1 MRPASASGTATPPRC
16 ELPCAVPAHA
26 TRGCPPAHAPR
37 SDYPEWSK
45 TIDDINAA
53 GKINH
58 GEWTPYKGP
67 PFMERM
73 VLYSG
78 NDVDVTTVR
87 CGPSSSRAHP
97 RPPPSPATARI
108 HARLPPHPLPSA
120 HYRGVAASRSLP
132 RRRTFVRPPTFPP
145 TPAAHAHMCNAVSH
159 IGEQAGNLVRMV
171 MGLKKN
177 FGKWEGNGYLKNFE
191 TQQMRFVQSNKVSFY
206 LNPKT

>member
-1 MRPASASGTATPPRC
+1 MLLSLTLRAAARPLPR
-16 ELPCAVPAHA
+16 
-26 TRGCPPAHAPR
+26 PR

-87 CGPSSSRAHP
+87 DRKLWRRHL
-97 RPPPSPATARI
+97 PPPLPSPP
-108 HARLPPHPLPSA
+108 ARLPSH
-120 HYRGVAASRSLP
+120 ASR
-132 RRRTFVRPPTFPP
+132 
-145 TPAAHAHMCNAVSH
+145 
-159 IGEQAGNLVRMV
+159 
-171 MGLKKN
+171 
-177 FGKWEGNGYLKNFE
+177 
-191 TQQMRFVQSNKVSFY
+191 
-206 LNPKT
+206 